1 MVGIESGVKRV
12 GMVQQ
17 FERWI
22 WFAFALLAQVK
33 RRARR
38 GRRQED
44 GRWRS
49 RKSIALRQSGG
60 GLILRSTFNV
70 HNDNVE

>member
-1 MVGIESGVKRV
+1 MGVVESGVKRV

-17 FERWI
+17 FERWT

-60 GLILRSTFNV
+60 GLIFRSTLNV
-70 HNDNVE
+70 HNETIE